1 MENFG
6 VRTLALAILVI
17 TGTLMIGNY
26 RVTTTTC
33 HRHHIH
39 GLKTKCAKFV
49 TKEGPKILPSEEQ
62 GDQTHTCSH
71 CACKHV
77 TKKVEK
83 SISME
88 KAVYV
93 AKSCGKHVPK
103 GMKCGSKNFRLMN
116 CKIVLYYSGFFFFF
130 FFFLSVVL
138 FTNHGHWQIISF
150 VTTGYKVPYELK
162 EIIA

>member
-6 VRTLALAILVI
+6 IRTLVLTILVI
-17 TGTLMIGNY
+17 SGTLMIGNY
-26 RVTTTTC
+26 KVAATTC
-33 HRHHIH
+33 HRHYIH

-49 TKEGPKILPSEEQ
+49 TKEGPKIPPSEECCKAIK
-62 GDQTHTCSH
+62 HIHVH

-103 GMKCGSKNFRLMN
+103 GMKCGS
-116 CKIVLYYSGFFFFF
+116 
-130 FFFLSVVL
+130 
-138 FTNHGHWQIISF
+138 
-150 VTTGYKVPYELK
+150 YKVPHELK